1 MADAMIGTSAVSRHA
16 RPVHFASGTSASDSS
31 DDQRLRGSHGDP
43 RWRKGTDN
51 FLKNAPSTSQRSAC
65 RLAKLHI
72 CASRAGYGEPHMSV
86 GSSPLPPPQACQAQ
100 PGTVWTALILICAT
114 LTALAGAF
122 TAFIMYMRPVLKRME
137 QAALAT
143 EVASKAMEQ
152 SAKEFEQTSL
162 IFQADTPTMIAEIE
176 AAAHEYRELGHTL
189 NVMTAGF
196 RGKNPV
202 KDWSQL
208 SMKRVAK
215 DVSALTHA
223 LSPAME
229 QWRKRISKIAASFEA
244 NKAEISTAEKQTKST
259 NKFLK
264 PEEASGQPIQSKSAD
279 SSKDTKR
286 SEQAPAGT
294 LQGVEATGQRLANAA
309 ISMRPA
315 GSDSK
320 ARAKLPRSADAKGF
334 TAALNLS
341 DPKSAQAG
349 ADEINQA
356 ADAAEKVTS
365 DVNHL
370 VAHLA
375 QGSQDGDA
383 VEDAYEQSAASQDL
397 PGMTEEEQALLAQL
411 RDQKQTAEFVYKA
424 LERAEHA
431 ATAAA
436 TASGALQQAMLEA
449 ESQGELSSSDDTSGA
464 ASSSGGNGQDSKTRN
479 GQNNKTRLKAQSKSR
494 QEPSS
499 QEAQSMADG
508 ISAAEM
514 DSSADGSETGTHQ
527 NQNSNAAEVVS

>member
-1 MADAMIGTSAVSRHA
+1 MADAMIRTSAVSRHA
-16 RPVHFASGTSASDSS
+16 RSAHSASRTSSADSS
-31 DDQRLRGSHGDP
+31 DGQRLRGLHRDP
-43 RWRKGTDN
+43 CWRQGTDKS
-51 FLKNAPSTSQRSAC
+51 FTKVPRTSQRSAC

-72 CASRAGYGEPHMSV
+72 CASRAGYAEPHMSV
-86 GSSPLPPPQACQAQ
+86 GRSPMPPPPPQAHQAQ
-100 PGTVWTALILICAT
+100 PGAVWTALILICAT
-114 LTALAGAF
+114 LTAIAGAF
-122 TAFIMYMRPVLKRME
+122 TAFVMYMRPVFKRME

-244 NKAEISTAEKQTKST
+244 NKAEISTAEKQTKAAIKS
-259 NKFLK
+259 LK
-264 PEEASGQPIQSKSAD
+264 PEETSGQPIQSRLAD
-279 SSKDTKR
+279 SNKDTIE
-286 SEQAPAGT
+286 SEQTPAGT
-294 LQGVEATGQRLANAA
+294 LQGLEETGQRLANAA
-309 ISMRPA
+309 VSMRPA
-315 GSDSK
+315 GADSK
-320 ARAKLPRSADAKGF
+320 ARAKKQPRSADAKGSI
-334 TAALNLS
+334 AASKSS
-341 DPKSAQAG
+341 DAKGAQAG
-349 ADEINQA
+349 ADQINQA

-365 DVNHL
+365 DVNQL
-370 VAHLA
+370 VADLA
-375 QGSQDGDA
+375 QGSQDGVA
-383 VEDAYEQSAASQDL
+383 VQEAYEQSAASQDL
-397 PGMTEEEQALLAQL
+397 PGMTKEEQALLAQL

-436 TASGALQQAMLEA
+436 TASGALQQAMQEA
-449 ESQGELSSSDDTSGA
+449 EAQGVLSSSDTSDA
-464 ASSSGGNGQDSKTRN
+464 ASSRRGNGQDSKS
-479 GQNNKTRLKAQSKSR
+479 KLKARAGDTKYGGQHPCS
-494 QEPSS
+494 
-499 QEAQSMADG
+499 
-508 ISAAEM
+508 
-514 DSSADGSETGTHQ
+514 
-527 NQNSNAAEVVS
+527 

>member
-1 MADAMIGTSAVSRHA
+1 
-16 RPVHFASGTSASDSS
+16 
-31 DDQRLRGSHGDP
+31 
-43 RWRKGTDN
+43 
-51 FLKNAPSTSQRSAC
+51 
-65 RLAKLHI
+65 
-72 CASRAGYGEPHMSV
+72 
-86 GSSPLPPPQACQAQ
+86 
-100 PGTVWTALILICAT
+100 
-114 LTALAGAF
+114 
-122 TAFIMYMRPVLKRME
+122 MYMRPVLKQME

-244 NKAEISTAEKQTKST
+244 NKAEISTAEKQAKSA
-259 NKFLK
+259 KKSLK

-294 LQGVEATGQRLANAA
+294 LQGLEATGHRLANAA

-315 GSDSK
+315 GAASK
-320 ARAKLPRSADAKGF
+320 ARARSADTKGSS
-334 TAALNLS
+334 AALNLS

-365 DVNHL
+365 DVNQL
-370 VAHLA
+370 VADLA

-383 VEDAYEQSAASQDL
+383 VADAYEQSAASQDL
-397 PGMTEEEQALLAQL
+397 PGMSEEEQALLAQL

-449 ESQGELSSSDDTSGA
+449 ESQGVLSSSDDTSGA
-464 ASSSGGNGQDSKTRN
+464 AVSSRGNGQDSKTRT
-479 GQNNKTRLKAQSKSR
+479 GQDSKTKLKAQSKSR

-499 QEAQSMADG
+499 SQETQSMADS

-514 DSSADGSETGTHQ
+514 DSSADGSQIGTYQ
-527 NQNSNAAEVVS
+527 NQNSDAAEVNT

>member
-1 MADAMIGTSAVSRHA
+1 MADAIIGTSAVGRHA
-16 RPVHFASGTSASDSS
+16 RSVHFASSTRSTDSS
-31 DDQRLRGSHGDP
+31 DDHGLRGSRREP
-43 RWRKGTDN
+43 RWRQGTDSSQKKA
-51 FLKNAPSTSQRSAC
+51 FSTSQRSAC

-72 CASRAGYGEPHMSV
+72 CASRAGYAEPHVSV
-86 GSSPLPPPQACQAQ
+86 GRPPMPPPQAAQAQ
-100 PGTVWTALILICAT
+100 PGAVWTALILICAT
-114 LTALAGAF
+114 ITALAGAF
-122 TAFIMYMRPVLKRME
+122 TAFMMYMRPVLKRME

-143 EVASKAMEQ
+143 EIASKAMEQ

-162 IFQADTPTMIAEIE
+162 MFQADTPTMIAEIE

-229 QWRKRISKIAASFEA
+229 QWRKRISRIAASFEA
-244 NKAEISTAEKQTKST
+244 NKAEISTAEKQTKSAH
-259 NKFLK
+259 KPLK
-264 PEEASGQPIQSKSAD
+264 PEEASGQPVQSNAAD
-279 SSKDTKR
+279 GSKGEKE
-286 SEQAPAGT
+286 SEQTPAST
-294 LQGVEATGQRLANAA
+294 LEGLQESGQRLANAA
-309 ISMRPA
+309 ISLRPA
-315 GSDSK
+315 GADNK
-320 ARAKLPRSADAKGF
+320 ARPKKQPRSADAKGSS
-334 TAALNLS
+334 AAAILA
-341 DPKSAQAG
+341 DAKSVQAG

-365 DVNHL
+365 DVNQL
-370 VAHLA
+370 VANLA

-383 VEDAYEQSAASQDL
+383 VEDAFAQSAASQDL

-424 LERAEHA
+424 LQRAEHA

-436 TASGALQQAMLEA
+436 TASGALQQAMQEA
-449 ESQGELSSSDDTSGA
+449 ESQVWCDLAVDTGKYRRHRVWRT
-464 ASSSGGNGQDSKTRN
+464 ASVQLRWTA
-479 GQNNKTRLKAQSKSR
+479 RLIGHKLALTKSR
-494 QEPSS
+494 T
-499 QEAQSMADG
+499 AMLLK
-508 ISAAEM
+508 
-514 DSSADGSETGTHQ
+514 
-527 NQNSNAAEVVS
+527 